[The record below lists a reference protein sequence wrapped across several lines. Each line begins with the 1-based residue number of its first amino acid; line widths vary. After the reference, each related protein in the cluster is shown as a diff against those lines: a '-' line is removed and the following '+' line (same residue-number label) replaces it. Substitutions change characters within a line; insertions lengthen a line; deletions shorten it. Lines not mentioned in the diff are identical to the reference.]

1 MDSLARCNVAGP
13 RLLNDHDHQQLFSDF
28 RDYATRLTPRRRC
41 GSMTCKVSPYGT
53 FARELPFGAAFDPQR
68 GTTFRLWAPSQPSV
82 LVEID
87 GGVIVPMSRQPDG
100 VFEGRIE
107 CQADARYRFRL
118 ASGEAIPD
126 PASRAQIDDVH
137 GFSVVVDPRA
147 YRWKH
152 PERR

>member
-1 MDSLARCNVAGP
+1 MVAASGE
-13 RLLNDHDHQQLFSDF
+13 RTCTDC
-28 RDYATRLTPRRRC
+28 ATRLRPRHWC
-41 GSMTCKVSPYGT
+41 DSMTCNFSAGT
-53 FARELPFGAAFDPQR
+53 FARELAFGAAFDAQR

-87 GGVIVPMSRQPDG
+87 GGGIVPMSRQPDG

-137 GFSVVVDPRA
+137 G
-147 YRWKH
+147 Y
-152 PERR
+152 